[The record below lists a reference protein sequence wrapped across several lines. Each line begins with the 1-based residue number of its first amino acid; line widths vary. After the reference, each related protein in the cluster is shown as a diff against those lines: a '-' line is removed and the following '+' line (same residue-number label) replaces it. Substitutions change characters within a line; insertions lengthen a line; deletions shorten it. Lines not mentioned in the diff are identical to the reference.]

1 MATQL
6 GPRIDEHPDN
16 VYVFRGRRGDL
27 VKILWATEDRIWLLA
42 KRLERGRFIWPQT
55 DGGKVHLTCAQ
66 LSTLLEGIDWRQ
78 PRRTAALSTPRCS
91 HRRIREQRD
100 LLAVIAFNESL
111 HESPGLNALIQ
122 FKRSMRFHT
131 GSTPWRP
138 SEFLHSRSNRDQ
150 RPDRSRSASPAA
162 TTIEPKRRV
171 SSQQGVAVHG
181 VCKPYSRFLARTGL
195 ALKGKAKSPDCQ
207 FCHPCVSSDSISA
220 SMVTARNISDLLQQ
234 LHR

>member
-42 KRLERGRFIWPQT
+42 KRLERGRFIWPQA

-91 HRRIREQRD
+91 HRRIREPRD

-111 HESPGLNALIQ
+111 HESPGLRALIQ

-150 RPDRSRSASPAA
+150 RPDRFPIRESCCNYYRTRASRIIAARCCCSWCLQTIFTVFGENWLSPQ
-162 TTIEPKRRV
+162 R
-171 SSQQGVAVHG
+171 
-181 VCKPYSRFLARTGL
+181 
-195 ALKGKAKSPDCQ
+195 
-207 FCHPCVSSDSISA
+207 
-220 SMVTARNISDLLQQ
+220 
-234 LHR
+234 